1 MVGELEADV
10 PDSEPVREALE
21 VVRRNVELEARLID
35 DLLDIT
41 RISKGKLQLS
51 FEPISI
57 HQILQRAY
65 EICRDEIEAKNL
77 EVNFDLRAVH
87 TYVKGDPARLQQV
100 FWNLIKN
107 SVKFTPEKGRIR
119 IETANPLPEKIEVR
133 VIDTGIGI
141 ESETIGRIFNAFEQG
156 QSDITRR
163 FGGLGLGLTI
173 SKTLIDAHGGN
184 IHVQSA
190 GKNQGATF
198 TVELD
203 TVDSPVERDG
213 HGEERPTDRK
223 PAAGI
228 ATHRRVLVVDD
239 HHDTCVGM
247 KRMLERRGYQITIAH
262 SAQQAVEKVRT
273 QEFDLLISD
282 IGLPDRSGYDLMRE
296 VRLNKRLP
304 GIALSGFG
312 SEQDVN
318 QAREAGFAE
327 HLTKPINFERLE
339 KTIQSL
345 LS

>member
-1 MVGELEADV
+1 
-10 PDSEPVREALE
+10 
-21 VVRRNVELEARLID
+21 VE
-35 DLLDIT
+35 
-41 RISKGKLQLS
+41 
-51 FEPISI
+51 
-57 HQILQRAY
+57 
-65 EICRDEIEAKNL
+65 
-77 EVNFDLRAVH
+77 
-87 TYVKGDPARLQQV
+87 GDPARLQQV

-107 SVKFTPEKGRIR
+107 SVKFTPEKGRIS
-119 IETANPLPEKIEVR
+119 IETLNPTPDKIDVR

-141 ESETIGRIFNAFEQG
+141 ESETIDKIFNAFEQG

-173 SKTLIDAHGGN
+173 SKTLIDAHGGH
-184 IHVQSA
+184 IRVQSP
-190 GKNQGATF
+190 GKNQGAIF
-198 TVELD
+198 TVELN
-203 TVDSPVERDG
+203 TVESPIERDG
-213 HGEERPTDRK
+213 HGEERPADWK
-223 PAAGI
+223 PDAALSS
-228 ATHRRVLVVDD
+228 HRRVLLVDD
-239 HHDTCVGM
+239 HYDTCLGM

-262 SAQQAVEKVRT
+262 SAEQAVEKVRT

-318 QAREAGFAE
+318 LAKEAGFAE

-339 KTIQSL
+339 KAIQSL